1 MAAKG
6 GGGKAKGKGKAASD
20 EGEVSSDDEEKEFD
34 DGLDDDLIGDDA
46 DRSGHYHIFSSDY
59 LFDNQPISII

>member
-46 DRSGHYHIFSSDY
+46 DRSGHYHILSSDC
-59 LFDNQPISII
+59 LLTTGHFL